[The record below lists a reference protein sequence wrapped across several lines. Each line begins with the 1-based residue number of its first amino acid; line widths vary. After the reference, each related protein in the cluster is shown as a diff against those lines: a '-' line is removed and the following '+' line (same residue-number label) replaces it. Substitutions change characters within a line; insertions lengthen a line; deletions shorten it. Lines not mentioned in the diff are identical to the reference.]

1 MENSDIILSM
11 TDVNKSFPGVKAL
24 TDASIEVRKGT
35 VHAVVG
41 ENGAGKSTLMKILS
55 GVHTKDSGTI
65 IFDGETIEHTTPI
78 QSIRRGLSI
87 IYQEF
92 NLVNTLTVGEN
103 IFLGR
108 FREMKGLRNSH
119 KKARELL
126 DSIGSTINTH
136 SLVGDLSAAEKQM
149 IEITKA
155 LAFDSKL
162 IIMDEPSSSLTADEL
177 KQLFVIIDDLRKKG
191 VTMIYIS
198 HKLDEIF
205 QLCDTVTVMRDG
217 IIVDTKP
224 IDELTRNDMIAMM
237 IGREIENEWPER
249 PRCAGEVILE
259 VQNLRTKKLKNI
271 SFTLKKGEI
280 LGFVGLVG
288 AGRTEIVKAI
298 YGADRVKNL
307 KEKDL
312 KQTEHGESNKTK
324 MPDNDIVNTK
334 KAKKLKSGKRMLING
349 KLVKTRNPRQGI
361 HAGIGLLPEDRKL
374 EGLVLQFSVKENI
387 VMSSLNKISKFGFLD
402 ASREKDI
409 ADKQIKA
416 LSIKTPSPNT
426 KTVTLSGGNQQK
438 CIMGRWLEINPDIL
452 ILDEPTRGI
461 DVGTKYEIYLLIKKI
476 AENGG
481 SVIMISSELPEVLAM
496 SNRVLTI
503 CDGEITGEFD
513 PEVASA
519 HEIMDAAIGGGEND

>member
-1 MENSDIILSM
+1 MEKNDIILSM

-55 GVHTKDSGTI
+55 GIHKKDSGTI

-126 DSIGSTINTH
+126 DSIGSTISTH
-136 SLVGDLSAAEKQM
+136 TLVGDLSAAEKQM

-191 VTMIYIS
+191 VTIIYIS

-205 QLCDTVTVMRDG
+205 QLCDTVTVLRDG
-217 IIVDTKP
+217 YVVGTKP
-224 IDELTRNDMIAMM
+224 IEELTRNDMIAMM

-249 PRCAGEVILE
+249 PRCVGETILD
-259 VQNLRTKKLKNI
+259 VKNIRTRKLKDI
-271 SFTLKKGEI
+271 SFKLNKGEI

-288 AGRTEIVKAI
+288 AGRTEIVRAI
-298 YGADRVKNL
+298 YGADRA
-307 KEKDL
+307 KDL
-312 KQTEHGESNKTK
+312 KIMLNEK
-324 MPDNDIVNTK
+324 P
-334 KAKKLKSGKRMLING
+334 LKVRKPLDGKR
-349 KLVKTRNPRQGI
+349 
-361 HAGIGLLPEDRKL
+361 AGIGLLPEDRKL

-387 VMSSLNKISKFGFLD
+387 VMSSLDNMSKFGFLD
-402 ASREKDI
+402 KSKEKDI
-409 ADKQIKA
+409 ADRQIKA
-416 LSIKTPSPNT
+416 LSIKTPTPNT

-513 PEVASA
+513 PEVTSA
-519 HEIMDAAIGGGEND
+519 HEIMDAAIGGGGND